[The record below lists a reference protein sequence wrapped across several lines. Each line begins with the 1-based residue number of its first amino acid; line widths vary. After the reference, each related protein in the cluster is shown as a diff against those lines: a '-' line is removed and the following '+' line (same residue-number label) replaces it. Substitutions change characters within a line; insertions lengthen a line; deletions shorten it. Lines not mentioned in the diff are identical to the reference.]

1 MEISFNASEYQKE
14 QSNRV
19 LPEGKYKVKI
29 TDVEKAIS
37 RNTGKNMWVF
47 STEIQDKNFK
57 GYQHKYWLVLDSQYI
72 NSKIGDLIMSCAI
85 TPMPTKVTENLF
97 KGKIAYIKTKNEVGD
112 DGETRSRLARFVAPP
127 KQDNLFEV
135 PEDRTPVVSED
146 DIPF

>member
-1 MEISFNASEYQKE
+1 MEIVFNATEYKKE
-14 QSNRV
+14 QSQRV

-37 RNTGKNMWVF
+37 RNTGKSMWVF
-47 STEIQDKNFK
+47 STEVQDKNFK

-85 TPMPTKVTENLF
+85 TPMPTKVTENIF

-112 DGETRSRLARFVAPP
+112 DGEVRSRLARFVTPP
-127 KQDNLFEV
+127 KQESLMEV
-135 PEDRTPVVSED
+135 PEDVQPVSED